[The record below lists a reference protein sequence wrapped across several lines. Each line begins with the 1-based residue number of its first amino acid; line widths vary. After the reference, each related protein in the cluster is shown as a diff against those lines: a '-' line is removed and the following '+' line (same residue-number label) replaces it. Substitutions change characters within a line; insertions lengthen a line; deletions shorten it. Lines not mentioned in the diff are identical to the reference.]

1 MNKQKRKVLCRPNN
15 AQRDETTKL
24 SRSPKD
30 DVGLCLEVE
39 MDEEVKDIIT
49 SPEKCASTLLD
60 VTVIKPKEK
69 TYTTQKRTMSGAEVR
84 QFMAAMN
91 VDPKQKQQHAE
102 QRQYVDYSSG
112 DGINNPSA
120 KDKKRREKKC
130 DVSEDNKVYYLD
142 DPEFF
147 EQIKYLL
154 QRETEASSKG
164 RKQCRVRE
172 LAKIIG
178 RLVAACPAMRFGY
191 LYTKSLE
198 QEKYLALKHS
208 KGAYDS
214 IMQIRDHLKNDVE
227 WRIRNLP
234 CSNNLIRKDYAS
246 GSGWGAHANDISC
259 HGFRSE
265 EEKKHHINYVQQVY
279 TTPKTFYDPNKAF
292 PCENKYRLEND
303 KPLSPCLC
311 KNCAIVGIVTDSQK
325 RPFAT
330 EDMIDPREYNPIRRR
345 EKEDPR
351 QKRYVS
357 FEGDHL
363 SCQLYFKQLSARIR
377 ELEARLAMQEEKAVP
392 KYYFRRI
399 ISQLVTHINK
409 TVPNHVKAQSST
421 YRKYSPPEPCRD
433 CRDKRDK
440 CNLPYHRYV
449 VQPMIIEEPVTGD
462 YPVRTEAEKDPNI
475 IPVIHTSAKDGH
487 PTTQRSSSTW
497 NWRDEILKPGI
508 DLKNKI
514 IALMEEKLNVL
525 KWSKEKPK
533 EDELKDFVDELS
545 NNLYMTV
552 NRLPAQKNEE
562 SKYKP
567 TTSAPTG
574 STLKKEAV
582 SFAYVNPKMSKWQE
596 FQESKIS
603 IILKNESHVSINC
616 DKSEI
621 IQSILNIKEKHR
633 RKLWK
638 RIQQHTQSESDKVS
652 IQFPRNHEQGEN
664 VQIEYTVGELK
675 HLLLGTK

>member
-154 QRETEASSKG
+154 QRETEASSK
-164 RKQCRVRE
+164 
-172 LAKIIG
+172 
-178 RLVAACPAMRFGY
+178 
-191 LYTKSLE
+191 
-198 QEKYLALKHS
+198 
-208 KGAYDS
+208 
-214 IMQIRDHLKNDVE
+214 
-227 WRIRNLP
+227 
-234 CSNNLIRKDYAS
+234 
-246 GSGWGAHANDISC
+246 
-259 HGFRSE
+259 
-265 EEKKHHINYVQQVY
+265 VQQVY